1 MTFEVILP
9 FLGSKKGENQLVPS
23 LYCKDNTF
31 SHEIQICF
39 HSFYI
44 YFCLLYFHNFF
55 TFLVWQ
61 IVDKT
66 KKDAALLRYILS
78 MLFKPQRMQSP
89 DCAEIYFLPC
99 TSSDTVNFLWPCA
112 RRAAKTRRPL
122 AVSIRWRKPC
132 LLFLLRL

>member
-9 FLGSKKGENQLVPS
+9 FLGSKKGENRLVSS

-44 YFCLLYFHNFF
+44 YFCLLYCHSF
-55 TFLVWQ
+55 TFFSLADCGQ
-61 IVDKT
+61 T

-99 TSSDTVNFLWPCA
+99 TSSDTVNFLRPLA
-112 RRAAKTRRPL
+112 RRAAKTRRPF